1 MLAAA
6 AQLRP
11 WRYQPHP
18 EVWILVASLV
28 GAFAYGIRVIGPR
41 AVRQGVVAADR
52 VLTRKQLRCFVGA
65 MALLWVGS
73 DWPIHD
79 IGEEY
84 LYSVHMLQHMMF
96 TYFMPPLVL
105 LATPEWL
112 LRTIVGRGRTYRAM
126 RVLTRPLLA
135 GLLFNGMV
143 VISHIPGVVNESVTI
158 GPLHY
163 VLHLLLVSTALLM
176 WMPVCGAFPEWRM
189 QPAPKMVYLF
199 LMSVVPTIPAA
210 WLTFAEGTV
219 YKHYAQ
225 PVRVW
230 GLTVGQDQQLAGAT
244 MKLGGTI
251 FIWSIIVF
259 IFFRRFD
266 IGDEHA
272 GRDRPRSAASS
283 AQEPL
288 TVASFG
294 DEPLTYDDVAAE
306 FERAPA
312 LLEAEQAGGD

>member
-1 MLAAA
+1 MVSVLAAVPR
-6 AQLRP
+6 LDP
-11 WRYQPHP
+11 WRFQPHP
-18 EVWILVASLV
+18 EVWLLVASLV
-28 GAFAYGIRVIGPR
+28 GAFVYSVRVIGPH
-41 AVRQGVVAADR
+41 AVQRGLVAADE
-52 VLTRKQLRCFVGA
+52 VMTRRHLWCFLGA

-84 LYSVHMLQHMMF
+84 LYSAHMVQHMMF
-96 TYFMPPLVL
+96 TYFMPPLAL
-105 LATPEWL
+105 LATPVWL
-112 LRTIVGRGRTYRAM
+112 LRTIVGDGRTYRVYRM
-126 RVLTRPLLA
+126 LTRPLFA
-135 GLLFNGMV
+135 GLAFNAMV

-163 VLHLLLVSTALLM
+163 LMHLLLVSTALLM
-176 WMPVCGAFPEWRM
+176 WTPVCGPFPELRM

-225 PVRVW
+225 PVRVF
-230 GLTVGQDQQLAGAT
+230 GLTVGEDQQLAGAT

-266 IGDEHA
+266 MDDDDIGH
-272 GRDRPRSAASS
+272 GPIRPT
-283 AQEPL
+283 P
-288 TVASFG
+288 
-294 DEPLTYDDVAAE
+294 DPPLTYEQVAAE
-306 FERAPA
+306 FDRAPA
-312 LLEAEQAGGD
+312 LLEAKEASSE